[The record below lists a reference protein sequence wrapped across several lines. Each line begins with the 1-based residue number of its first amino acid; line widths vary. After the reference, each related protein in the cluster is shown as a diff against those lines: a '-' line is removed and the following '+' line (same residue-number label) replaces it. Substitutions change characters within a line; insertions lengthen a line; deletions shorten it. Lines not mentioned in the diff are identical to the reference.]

1 MRRRATKVLKIL
13 IICVALAIAF
23 TALRIYTYSS
33 ASSDTQADAAV
44 VLGAAVW
51 SQGVSPV
58 FRERINHAID
68 LYRRRQV
75 HKIIFT
81 GGQGN
86 PNEPTEAA
94 AARDYAVSNGIPPLD
109 ILIEQRSHTTY
120 ENLVYAKQLADQHG
134 LKKVL
139 IVSDPMHMK
148 RAIAM
153 AQDVGLDAYP
163 SPTTTTRYKGFRSQ
177 VSELTRE
184 TFYYLGYTISSF
196 LQLPP
201 VQTAAMSAPSA
212 VAIAAAAPTTDF
224 ADHVAQLKQR
234 LPSNNFTIVVQRPF
248 VVIGDE
254 PEKVVRERAEGTV
267 KWAVEKLKQDFFTQ
281 DPKEILDIWLFKDGD
296 SYKKNARLLF
306 NDTPS
311 TPYGYY
317 SRSDNALVMNISTG
331 GGTLVHEIVH
341 PFVEANFPSCP
352 AWLNEGLGSLYEQ
365 CGEEDGHIHGYVNW
379 RLPGLQQAIKAG
391 LVGSFKDLMA
401 LNADE
406 FYGDSQGVHYAQS
419 RYLLYYLQQ
428 KGLLIK
434 FYKQF
439 HANRKTDRTGYE
451 ALKSVLGVT
460 DMHQF
465 QREWEKYVLDLS
477 EQFRLRVAN

>member
-1 MRRRATKVLKIL
+1 MRSRVTKTLKIL
-13 IICVALAIAF
+13 IVVLVLAIGL
-23 TALRIYTYSS
+23 TAARIYRYGST
-33 ASSDTQADAAV
+33 SSDTQADAAV

-68 LYRRRQV
+68 LHRRGRV

-94 AARDYAVSNGIPPLD
+94 AGRAYAVNNGISASD

-120 ENLVYAKQLADQHG
+120 ENLVYAKQLADVHG

-148 RAIAM
+148 RAITM
-153 AQDVGLDAYP
+153 AQDVGLDAHP
-163 SPTTTTRYKGFRSQ
+163 SPTLTTRYTGFRSQ
-177 VSELTRE
+177 AGELTRE
-184 TFYYLGYTISSF
+184 TFYYLGYTISSL
-196 LQLPP
+196 LQMQS
-201 VQTAAMSAPSA
+201 VQSAA
-212 VAIAAAAPTTDF
+212 VVRTTDF
-224 ADHVAQLKQR
+224 DTHVAQLKKR
-234 LPSNNFTIVVQRPF
+234 LPSNEFSIVIQRPF

-254 PEKVVRERAEGTV
+254 PEAVVKERAETTV
-267 KWAVEKLKQDFFTQ
+267 KWAVEKLKQDFFTE
-281 DPKEILDIWLFKDGD
+281 DPKDILDIWLFKDEA
-296 SYKKNARLLF
+296 SYKKHARLLF
-306 NDTPS
+306 NDIPS

-317 SRSDNALVMNISTG
+317 SRSNKALVMNISTG

-341 PFVEANFPSCP
+341 PFIEANFPSCP
-352 AWLNEGLGSLYEQ
+352 PWLNEGLGSLYEQ

-379 RLPGLQQAIKAG
+379 RLPGLQRAIKAG
-391 LVGSFKDLMA
+391 EVGSFKQLMA
-401 LNADE
+401 KNLSE
-406 FYGDSQGVHYAQS
+406 FYGDTQGVNYAQA
-419 RYLLYYLQQ
+419 RYLCYYLQQ
-428 KGLLIK
+428 KGLLVK

-439 HANRKTDRTGYE
+439 HANRKTDPTGYE
-451 ALKSVLGVT
+451 TLKSILGET

-465 QREWEKYVLDLS
+465 QRKWQKFVLDLNQEFS
-477 EQFRLRVAN
+477 LTLAN

>member
-1 MRRRATKVLKIL
+1 
-13 IICVALAIAF
+13 
-23 TALRIYTYSS
+23 
-33 ASSDTQADAAV
+33 
-44 VLGAAVW
+44 
-51 SQGVSPV
+51 
-58 FRERINHAID
+58 
-68 LYRRRQV
+68 YRRGRV

-94 AARDYAVSNGIPPLD
+94 AARTYAVSNGISPSD

-120 ENLVYAKQLADQHG
+120 ENLVYAKQLADTHG

-153 AQDVGLDAYP
+153 AEDVGLEAYP
-163 SPTTTTRYKGFRSQ
+163 SPTLTTRYTGFRSQ
-177 VSELTRE
+177 VEELTRE

-196 LQLPP
+196 LRMPS
-201 VQTAAMSAPSA
+201 VQSA
-212 VAIAAAAPTTDF
+212 VSAVPEKVSLSNTDF
-224 ADHVAQLKQR
+224 DNHVAQLKQR
-234 LPSNNFTIVVQRPF
+234 LPSKDFSIVVQRPF

-254 PEKVVRERAEGTV
+254 PESVVKERAEGTV

-281 DPKEILDIWLFKDGD
+281 DPKDILDIWLFKDEA
-296 SYKKNARLLF
+296 SYKRHARQLF

-317 SRSDNALVMNISTG
+317 SRQNKALIMNISTG

-341 PFVEANFPSCP
+341 PFIEANFPKAP
-352 AWLNEGLGSLYEQ
+352 PWLNEGLGSLYEQ
-365 CGEEDGHIHGYVNW
+365 CGEKDGHIYGYVNW
-379 RLPGLQQAIKAG
+379 RLPGLQTAIK
-391 LVGSFKDLMA
+391 VDETVSFKKLMEMDF
-401 LNADE
+401 ND
-406 FYGDSQGVHYAQS
+406 FYGQATGVNYAQS
-419 RYLLYYLQQ
+419 RYLLYYLQE
-428 KGLLIK
+428 KGLLVN

-439 HANRKTDRTGYE
+439 HANRKTDPSGYE
-451 ALKSVLGVT
+451 TLKSLVGET

-465 QREWEKYVLDLS
+465 QRKWEKFVLELNQEFS
-477 EQFRLRVAN
+477 LTLAN

>member
-1 MRRRATKVLKIL
+1 MRRRVFKWLKVLAVVI
-13 IICVALAIAF
+13 VLAIGL
-23 TALRIYTYSS
+23 TALRIYSYSG
-33 ASSDTQADAAV
+33 ATTDMQADAAV

-68 LYRRRQV
+68 LYRHGRV

-86 PNEPTEAA
+86 RNEPTEAA
-94 AARDYAVSNGIPPLD
+94 AARAYALSNGISPGD

-120 ENLVYAKQLADQHG
+120 ENLVFAKQLADVHG

-163 SPTTTTRYKGFRSQ
+163 SPTTTTRYIGFRTQ
-177 VSELTRE
+177 VEELTRE

-196 LQLPP
+196 LRL
-201 VQTAAMSAPSA
+201 PSA
-212 VAIAAAAPTTDF
+212 QSAAIVVENTDL
-224 ADHVAQLKQR
+224 DNHIAQLKKR
-234 LPSNNFTIVVQRPF
+234 LPSKDFSIVVQKPF

-254 PEKVVRERAEGTV
+254 PESVVKERAEGTI
-267 KWAVEKLKQDFFTQ
+267 KWAVEKLKQDFFAK
-281 DPKEILDIWLFKDGD
+281 DPKDILDIWLFKDAE
-296 SYKKNARLLF
+296 SYQKHTRLLF
-306 NDTPS
+306 NDIPS

-317 SRSDNALVMNISTG
+317 SRTHKALIMNIETG

-341 PFVEANFPSCP
+341 PFIEANFPRCP

-379 RLPGLQQAIKAG
+379 RLSGLQTAIRAG
-391 LVGSFKDLMA
+391 KVGSFRNLMA
-401 LNADE
+401 MKLNE
-406 FYGDSQGVHYAQS
+406 FYGENSGVNYAQA
-419 RYLLYYLQQ
+419 RYLCYYLQQ
-428 KGLLIK
+428 KGLLFT

-439 HANRKTDRTGYE
+439 HANQETDPTGYE
-451 ALKSVLGVT
+451 TLKRILGQT
-460 DMHQF
+460 DMFKF

-477 EQFRLRVAN
+477 PDFMLELAN

>member
-1 MRRRATKVLKIL
+1 MRRRTFKVVKI
-13 IICVALAIAF
+13 VAIVVVLAIVV
-23 TALRIYTYSS
+23 TAVRIYTYGNN
-33 ASSDTQADAAV
+33 SSDTQADAAV

-68 LYRRRQV
+68 LYRRRRV

-86 PNEPTEAA
+86 RNEPTEAA
-94 AARDYAVSNGIPPLD
+94 AARDYAVSNGVNQSD

-120 ENLVYAKQLADQHG
+120 ENLVFAKQLADVHG

-163 SPTTTTRYKGFRSQ
+163 SPTTTTRYTGFRSQ
-177 VSELTRE
+177 VGELTRE

-196 LQLPP
+196 VTQPP
-201 VQTAAMSAPSA
+201 VQAVSMTASAETVTPSD
-212 VAIAAAAPTTDF
+212 AAFDS
-224 ADHVAQLKQR
+224 HVERLKQR
-234 LPSNNFTIVVQRPF
+234 LPSSDFSIVVQRPF

-254 PEKVVRERAEGTV
+254 PQSVVKERAEGTI
-267 KWAVEKLKQDFFTQ
+267 KWAVEKLKQDFFTE
-281 DPKEILDIWLFKDGD
+281 DPKEILDIWLFKDAD
-296 SYKKNARLLF
+296 SYKKHANLLF
-306 NDTPS
+306 GHVPA

-317 SRSDNALVMNISTG
+317 SRPNKALVMNISTG

-341 PFVEANFPSCP
+341 PFIEANFPSCP

-365 CGEEDGHIHGYVNW
+365 CGEENGHIHGYVNW
-379 RLPGLQQAIKAG
+379 RLPGLQVAIQAGEVK
-391 LVGSFKDLMA
+391 SFRELMEMK
-401 LNADE
+401 LSE
-406 FYGDSQGVHYAQS
+406 FYGDSQGVNYAQA
-419 RYLLYYLQQ
+419 RYLCYYLQQ
-428 KGLLIK
+428 KGLLVK

-439 HANRKTDRTGYE
+439 HENRKTDRSGYE
-451 ALKSVLGVT
+451 TLKAVVGET

-465 QREWEKYVLDLS
+465 QRKWEKFVLGLGEDFSLS
-477 EQFRLRVAN
+477 LAN

>member
-1 MRRRATKVLKIL
+1 MRTRVNKVIKIL
-13 IICVALAIAF
+13 LVVVLVSIVF
-23 TALRIYTYSS
+23 TAVRIYTYGGT
-33 ASSDTQADAAV
+33 SSDTQADAAV

-51 SQGVSPV
+51 SRGVSPV

-68 LYRRRQV
+68 LYRRGRV

-86 PNEPTEAA
+86 ANEPTEAA
-94 AARDYAVSNGIPPLD
+94 AARDYALSNGISPND

-120 ENLVYAKQLADQHG
+120 ENLVYAKQLADVHG

-163 SPTTTTRYKGFRSQ
+163 SPTQTTRYSGFRSQ
-177 VSELTRE
+177 SKELFRE

-196 LQLPP
+196 LKL
-201 VQTAAMSAPSA
+201 PSA
-212 VAIAAAAPTTDF
+212 QPVAMTASAETIVPVNTDF
-224 ADHVAQLKQR
+224 DNHVAQLKKR
-234 LPSNNFTIVVQRPF
+234 LPSHDFSIVVQRPF

-254 PEKVVRERAEGTV
+254 PESVVKERAEGTI
-267 KWAVEKLKQDFFTQ
+267 KWAVEKLKQDYFTK
-281 DPKEILDIWLFKDGD
+281 DPEEILDIWLFKDEE
-296 SYKKNARLLF
+296 SYKKHARLLF
-306 NDTPS
+306 NDNPS

-317 SRSDNALVMNISTG
+317 SRSNKALIMNISTG

-341 PFVEANFPSCP
+341 PFVEANFPACP
-352 AWLNEGLGSLYEQ
+352 PWLNEGLGSLYEQ
-365 CGEEDGHIHGYVNW
+365 CGEQDGHIHGFVNW
-379 RLPGLQQAIKAG
+379 RLRGLQTALKAG
-391 LVGSFKDLMA
+391 EVGSFKDLMA
-401 LNADE
+401 MDVNV
-406 FYGDSQGVHYAQS
+406 FYGDTRGVNYAQA

-428 KGLLIK
+428 KGLLFT

-439 HANRKTDRTGYE
+439 HANQKTDPTGYE
-451 ALKSVLGVT
+451 TLKAVLRESNM
-460 DMHQF
+460 DQF
-465 QREWEKYVLDLS
+465 QRKWRKFVLDLNEEFS
-477 EQFRLRVAN
+477 LRLAN

>member
-1 MRRRATKVLKIL
+1 MRRRAFKVIKIVIL
-13 IICVALAIAF
+13 VVVLAIAL
-23 TALRIYTYSS
+23 TAIRIYRFGSR
-33 ASSDTQADAAV
+33 SSDTQADAAV

-68 LYRRRQV
+68 LYRRGRV

-94 AARDYAVSNGIPPLD
+94 AARMYAVENGISQSD
-109 ILIEQRSHTTY
+109 ILIEQQSHTTY
-120 ENLVYAKQLADQHG
+120 ENLVYAKRLADVHG

-163 SPTTTTRYKGFRSQ
+163 SPTLTTRYTGFRSQ
-177 VSELTRE
+177 VDELTRE

-196 LQLPP
+196 LKMPSVQSAAITPP
-201 VQTAAMSAPSA
+201 V
-212 VAIAAAAPTTDF
+212 AAAAVVTDTDF
-224 ADHVAQLKQR
+224 DNHVEQLKKR
-234 LPSNNFTIVVQRPF
+234 LPSNDFTIVVQRPF

-254 PEKVVRERAEGTV
+254 PPSAVKERSANTV
-267 KWAVEKLKQDFFTQ
+267 KWAVEKLKQDYFTN
-281 DPKEILDIWLFKDGD
+281 DPKEILDIWLFKDED
-296 SYKKNARLLF
+296 SYKKHAKLLF
-306 NDTPS
+306 NDVPS

-317 SRSDNALVMNISTG
+317 SRANKALVMNISTG

-352 AWLNEGLGSLYEQ
+352 PWLNEGLGSLYEQ
-365 CGEEDGHIHGYVNW
+365 CGEKDGHIYGYVNW
-379 RLPGLQQAIKAG
+379 RLPGLQRAISAKQ
-391 LVGSFKDLMA
+391 VGSFKVLMA
-401 LNADE
+401 MNLGD
-406 FYGDSQGVHYAQS
+406 FYGDTQGVNYAQS
-419 RYLLYYLQQ
+419 RYLLYYLQE
-428 KGLLIK
+428 KGLLLT

-439 HANRKTDRTGYE
+439 QANRKTDPTGYE
-451 ALKSVLGVT
+451 TLKAVLGET

-465 QREWEKYVLDLS
+465 QRKWEKYVLDLH
-477 EQFRLRVAN
+477 QDFTLMLAN